1 MEERGTYAQAKS
13 LRRPMSPP
21 EARLWNRVRGKRLHG
36 HKFRRQHPIGPCI
49 LDFYCPAARLA
60 VEIDGRCHEDPER
73 LARDRRRTM
82 WLAARG
88 VRVIRV
94 AAVYVRDELDG
105 VLAFIV
111 RVVRERLQASAP
123 PPPPPFGRSPS
134 PSATG
139 R

>member
-21 EARLWNRVRGKRLHG
+21 EARLWSRVRGKRLHG
-36 HKFRRQHPIGPCI
+36 HKFRRQHPIGPYI

-60 VEIDGRCHEDPER
+60 VEVDGRCHEDPER

-82 WLAARG
+82 WLAAQG

-94 AAVYVRDELDG
+94 AAVDVRDELDG
-105 VLAFIV
+105 VLALIG

-134 PSATG
+134 PSARG